1 MASGRDIK
9 RRITSVKNTRQITKA
24 MKMVAAAKLRKAQES
39 VVLSRPY
46 AVKMREVIG
55 EMVSAQLGAKETLHP
70 LFHKRNGNDVLILVF
85 TSDKGLCGA
94 FNSNLFKAAMR
105 HMQENPGFK
114 YHVSSVG
121 KKGRDFFRRRDVKM
135 EKCWVD
141 FSRTVNYDFASE
153 VASDVMEMFISG
165 TVDKV
170 FVLYN
175 KFKTVM
181 SQDVTFEPL
190 LPLVAEETASAS
202 DKNATRVSLYEPSV
216 FKVFSS
222 ILRDHVAFQVY
233 QGVLESWAS
242 ENGSRMV
249 AMDSATRNAGDMID
263 ALTLIYNRARQGAI
277 TKELIEI
284 VSGADALK
292 G

>member
-24 MKMVAAAKLRKAQES
+24 MKMVAAAKLRRAQEA

-46 AVKMREVIG
+46 AEKMRDVMGRMI
-55 EMVSAQLGAKETLHP
+55 SAQNNEGGAMHP
-70 LFHKRNGNDVLILVF
+70 LFQKRGEKKVLILVF
-85 TSDKGLCGA
+85 SSDKGLCGA
-94 FNSNLFKAAMR
+94 FNSNLFKAAMK
-105 HMQENPGFK
+105 HIQENTGVA
-114 YHVSSVG
+114 YHVSAIG
-121 KKGRDFFRRRDVKM
+121 KKGRDFFRRRDVKL

-141 FSRTVNYDFASE
+141 FSRNINYEFA
-153 VASDVMEMFISG
+153 AGIAKDVMEMFTSG

-170 FVLYN
+170 YILYN
-175 KFKTVM
+175 KFRTVM
-181 SQDVTFEPL
+181 AQDVVFEKL
-190 LPLVAEETASAS
+190 LPLSAEGGSS
-202 DKNATRVSLYEPSV
+202 NANTGEKTYEPSAEEV
-216 FKVFSS
+216 FAS
-222 ILRDHVAFQVY
+222 ILEKYVEFQIY
-233 QGVLESWAS
+233 QGIQESWAS

-249 AMDSATRNAGDMID
+249 AMDSATRNAGEMISD
-263 ALTLIYNRARQGAI
+263 LTLQYNRARQSAI

>member
-24 MKMVAAAKLRKAQES
+24 MKMVAAAKLRKAQDS
-39 VVLSRPY
+39 VTLSRPY
-46 AVKMREVIG
+46 AMKMRDV
-55 EMVSAQLGAKETLHP
+55 MTRLMSTQMGARETLHP
-70 LFHKRNGNDVLILVF
+70 LFQHRNGKNTLVVVF
-85 TSDKGLCGA
+85 SSDKGLCGA
-94 FNSNLFKAAMR
+94 FNSNMFKAAMKFIG
-105 HMQENPGFK
+105 ENEGLNF
-114 YHVSSVG
+114 HVSSIG

-135 EKCWVD
+135 EKCWLD
-141 FSRTVNYDFASE
+141 FTRNLNYEFAAG
-153 VASDVMEMFISG
+153 VAKDIMEMYSSG
-165 TVDKV
+165 AVDRV
-170 FVLYN
+170 YVLYTR
-175 KFKTVM
+175 FKTVM
-181 SQDVTFEPL
+181 AQDVILEQL
-190 LPLVAEETASAS
+190 LPMSAGGADDHS
-202 DKNATRVSLYEPSV
+202 GKTETRVSMFEPSPEEV
-216 FKVFSS
+216 FAS
-222 ILRDHVAFQVY
+222 IVEKYVEFQIF
-233 QGVLESWAS
+233 QGLLESWAS

>member
-1 MASGRDIK
+1 
-9 RRITSVKNTRQITKA
+9 
-24 MKMVAAAKLRKAQES
+24 MK
-39 VVLSRPY
+39 
-46 AVKMREVIG
+46 
-55 EMVSAQLGAKETLHP
+55 
-70 LFHKRNGNDVLILVF
+70 
-85 TSDKGLCGA
+85 
-94 FNSNLFKAAMR
+94 
-105 HMQENPGFK
+105 HMQENDGFN
-114 YHVSSVG
+114 YHVSSIG

-141 FSRTVNYDFASE
+141 YSRNLNYEFAAG
-153 VASDVMEMFISG
+153 VAKDVMEMFTSG

-170 FVLYN
+170 YVLYN
-175 KFKTVM
+175 RFKTVM
-181 SQDVTFEPL
+181 TQDVILEPL
-190 LPLVAEETASAS
+190 LPLIADDDAPTGKAE
-202 DKNATRVSLYEPSV
+202 TRVIMYEPLIEQV
-216 FKVFSS
+216 FAT
-222 ILRDHVAFQVY
+222 ILEKHVEFQVF
-233 QGVLESWAS
+233 QGLLESWAS

>member
-9 RRITSVKNTRQITKA
+9 RRINSVKNTRQITKA
-24 MKMVAAAKLRKAQES
+24 MKMVAAAKLRKAQDS
-39 VVLSRPY
+39 VTQSRPY
-46 AVKMREVIG
+46 ALKMRDVMG
-55 EMVSAQLGAKETLHP
+55 RVTSAQMGARETLHQ
-70 LFHKRNGNDVLILVF
+70 LFDKRGGNKVLILVF
-85 TSDKGLCGA
+85 SSDKGLCGA
-94 FNSNLFKAAMR
+94 FNSNLFKAAMK
-105 HMQENPGFK
+105 HMQENDGFN
-114 YHVSSVG
+114 YHVSSIG

-141 FSRTVNYDFASE
+141 YSRNLNYEFAAG
-153 VASDVMEMFISG
+153 VAKDVMEMFTNG

-170 FVLYN
+170 YVLYN
-175 KFKTVM
+175 RFKTVM
-181 SQDVTFEPL
+181 TQDVILEPL
-190 LPLVAEETASAS
+190 LPLIADDDGTTGKTE
-202 DKNATRVSLYEPSV
+202 TRVIMYEPLIEQV
-216 FKVFSS
+216 FAT
-222 ILRDHVAFQVY
+222 ILEKHVEFQVF
-233 QGVLESWAS
+233 QGLLESWAS